1 MLGGLVAA
9 GLGLGCGERS
19 GPDAA
24 AGAPP
29 VVPDAV
35 EAVPAAPAV
44 SLADREAELAVL
56 ALAGENEELR
66 SRIASLEQRIGDL
79 SEALAGVKPA
89 GTPAGLAPAA
99 ERVLPGRE
107 ASTGPRPLR
116 VIDANEDLQMVVLD
130 GGENLGLK
138 VGMRF
143 TLLAGGRPIARARV
157 VEVRARIA
165 GAEVEERWDGAFPG
179 VGTDAIRWSAAE
191 R

>member
-35 EAVPAAPAV
+35 EAVPAAP
-44 SLADREAELAVL
+44 VL